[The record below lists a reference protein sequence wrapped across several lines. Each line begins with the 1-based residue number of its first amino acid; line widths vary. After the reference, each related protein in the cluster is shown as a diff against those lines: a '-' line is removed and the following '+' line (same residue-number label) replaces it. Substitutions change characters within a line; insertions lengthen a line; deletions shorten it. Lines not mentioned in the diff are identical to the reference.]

1 MPTRRLLAL
10 LLVFGSPPGHADA
23 THRYSLSTGMFVSE
37 GGYGNDHDPGKP
49 AGDSDTHMRY
59 TPLTLKYR
67 QGPWTARLQSSL
79 IRISGPGNVG
89 DGMVKA
95 DAQETA
101 SGMGDTIAG
110 LDHGWVRG
118 HWLIEPGVRLKLPT
132 ADKDKGL
139 GTGSR
144 DTSAQLGITG
154 LFRQWRPF
162 LITGYKWRGSSPL
175 IALEDGAYANLG
187 LDHPL
192 GETVSMGLGYD
203 WREASVR
210 DNSPVREL
218 FGYGSWQLDAHWKFM
233 TYAAKG
239 FSDSSADQTLGL
251 QVSYRW

>member
-10 LLVFGSPPGHADA
+10 LLILGSPPGYADT
-23 THRYSLSTGMFVSE
+23 THRYSLSTGLFVSE
-37 GGYGNDHDPGKP
+37 GDYGHHDGHGDEND
-49 AGDSDTHMRY
+49 TQMRY
-59 TPLTLKYR
+59 VPLTFKYR

-79 IRISGPGNVG
+79 IRISGPGNVS
-89 DGMVKA
+89 DGLVKA

-101 SGMGDTIAG
+101 SGVGDTILG
-110 LDHGWVRG
+110 LDHAWLQGQ
-118 HWLIEPGVRLKLPT
+118 WLIEPGFRLKLPT
-132 ADKDKGL
+132 ADKDEGL

-175 IALEDGAYANLG
+175 IALDDGAYANAG

-192 GETVSMGLGYD
+192 GKTVSTGLGYD

-210 DNSPVREL
+210 GKSPVREL
-218 FGYGSWQLDAHWKFM
+218 FGYASWQMDPRWKLM

-239 FSDSSADQTLGL
+239 LSDSSADQTLGL